1 MTALL
6 KKHGVILISVVAV
19 AILATTWFANGS
31 ESEDAWLYI
40 SAIGIALIP
49 VFEMFYKKM
58 S

>member
-6 KKHGVILISVVAV
+6 KRHGVILISGVAV
-19 AILATTWFANGS
+19 AILAATWFANGS
-31 ESEDAWLYI
+31 ESEDAWLYLT
-40 SAIGIALIP
+40 ALGIALIP